1 MVSGSSDAGGGHE
14 NCALADISL
23 FRMVGEIK
31 SFIEVDIP
39 FLRSIRQEKLEP
51 WGTTLPHDTLKESAY
66 SHQATLRHENPVHS
80 GHITVDYELHK
91 SVEAHLSSTQC
102 FLLKIFGSRPMNY
115 VPLNEFE
122 DYCKSH
128 WNEDVTEPSILDNID
143 VILQ

>member
-1 MVSGSSDAGGGHE
+1 MVSGSSD
-14 NCALADISL
+14 ADISL

-51 WGTTLPHDTLKESAY
+51 WGTTLPHDAFKESAY

-80 GHITVDYELHK
+80 EHITVDYELHK
-91 SVEAHLSSTQC
+91 SVEAHLSSTQLSSAHAASTG